1 MISSE
6 SNYSNTVEVNGVSF
20 QTEIQSVILVPLLPW
35 TKNPVKLGIHV
46 TNNTLNYLY
55 FERLD
60 SLVPLPTLIDSNG
73 NLIEIDCDMLRLRVK
88 GKPYYSVAS
97 RESKFFSFETFLSR
111 RFFKLQLK
119 IYNEAGGFFYF
130 RNLNYGKHQ
139 LQISYKKTGLLPI
152 LLPEERASARAWAGE
167 VTIPF
172 VDFCIG

>member
-1 MISSE
+1 
-6 SNYSNTVEVNGVSF
+6 
-20 QTEIQSVILVPLLPW
+20 
-35 TKNPVKLGIHV
+35 
-46 TNNTLNYLY
+46 
-55 FERLD
+55 
-60 SLVPLPTLIDSNG
+60 
-73 NLIEIDCDMLRLRVK
+73 MLRLRVK

-97 RESKFFSFETFLSR
+97 RKSKFFSFETFLSR

-130 RNLNYGKHQ
+130 RNLNHGKHQ

-152 LLPEERASARAWAGE
+152 LLPEKRASARAWAGE